1 MPEKNP
7 DLWHW
12 AFGLVLAGWSGLV
25 MYFERVRSGAVRLAL
40 YDAVLTLFASL
51 LAGLLT
57 ILGCSYFQLGYEA
70 SMICSAIAGG
80 LGTKTIAIYERIFL
94 ARINSLSGL
103 DDREAVRVKVDER
116 DQEGR

>member
-12 AFGLVLAGWSGLV
+12 TFGLVLASWSSLV
-25 MYFERVRSGAVRLAL
+25 MYFERVRSGQVRF
-40 YDAVLTLFASL
+40 AVLDAALTLAASL

-70 SMICSAIAGG
+70 SMICSAVAGG
-80 LGTKTIAIYERIFL
+80 LGTKTIAIYERIVMT
-94 ARINSLSGL
+94 RINTLSGL
-103 DDREAVRVKVDER
+103 DGREVVRVSEKDR
-116 DQEGR
+116 DGR